1 MLLQQPVPSQGR
13 AVLSRRRAP
22 LAHAGQER
30 RPSACS
36 DHRRE
41 ATINTSEIIKELRAL
56 IVRAA
61 PDPALA
67 APVRDC
73 HEDELLDN
81 VIPFSSVILLG
92 VVVAVE
98 DRFGIIITRDELAR
112 VYGGGGSSLRKL
124 AGMIE
129 DLQEKSMKA

>member
-1 MLLQQPVPSQGR
+1 M
-13 AVLSRRRAP
+13 
-22 LAHAGQER
+22 
-30 RPSACS
+30 
-36 DHRRE
+36 
-41 ATINTSEIIKELRAL
+41 II
-56 IVRAA
+56 RAA

-98 DRFGIIITRDELAR
+98 DRFGIVVTREQLAR
-112 VYGGGGSSLRKL
+112 VYSDGGSSLRKL
-124 AGMIE
+124 ARMIE
-129 DLQEKSMKA
+129 DLQGKSMKREDTRGLAPMPEHSGP

>member
-1 MLLQQPVPSQGR
+1 
-13 AVLSRRRAP
+13 
-22 LAHAGQER
+22 
-30 RPSACS
+30 
-36 DHRRE
+36 
-41 ATINTSEIIKELRAL
+41 
-56 IVRAA
+56 
-61 PDPALA
+61 
-67 APVRDC
+67 
-73 HEDELLDN
+73 LLDN